1 LSNTRRIAI
10 DDNAVMWKFDR
21 QEDIELCWPGTGR

>member
-10 DDNAVMWKFDR
+10 DDNAVMRKFDR
-21 QEDIELCWPGTGR
+21 QEDIELGLTGYW